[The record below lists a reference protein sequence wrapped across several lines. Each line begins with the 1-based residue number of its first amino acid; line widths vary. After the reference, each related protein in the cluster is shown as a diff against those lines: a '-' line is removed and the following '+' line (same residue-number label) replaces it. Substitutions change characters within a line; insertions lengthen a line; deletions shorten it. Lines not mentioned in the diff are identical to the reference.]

1 MPLLELPS
9 QPFSDLYRAVRF
21 NTMATQRTVDAQS
34 PINLSQLQS
43 EASNGT
49 YTFTRPLTILNCAT
63 QDKYVVYASC
73 PHCLNGMHPENN
85 DCFCPIHQ
93 WQPVPVYR
101 FALRILLSDWLGG
114 ECWATVFNETAAEV
128 LGFSADTYVSMTTL
142 EKRYASLSPLRGAR
156 VMVTIKKR
164 VKDAYVNYTVS
175 KLEVIDAN
183 IE

>member
-1 MPLLELPS
+1 M
-9 QPFSDLYRAVRF
+9 
-21 NTMATQRTVDAQS
+21 
-34 PINLSQLQS
+34 
-43 EASNGT
+43 
-49 YTFTRPLTILNCAT
+49 
-63 QDKYVVYASC
+63 
-73 PHCLNGMHPENN
+73 
-85 DCFCPIHQ
+85 
-93 WQPVPVYR
+93 YR

-128 LGFSADTYVSMTTL
+128 LGFSADTYVSMTSM
-142 EKRYASLSPLRGAR
+142 EERYSSLSPLRGAR

>member
-1 MPLLELPS
+1 
-9 QPFSDLYRAVRF
+9 
-21 NTMATQRTVDAQS
+21 MATQRTVDAQS
-34 PINLSQLQS
+34 SINLSQLQP

-73 PHCLNGMHPENN
+73 PH
-85 DCFCPIHQ
+85 CFCPIHQ

-128 LGFSADTYVSMTTL
+128 LGFSADTYVSMTTM
-142 EKRYASLSPLRGAR
+142 EERYASLSPLRGAR

>member
-1 MPLLELPS
+1 
-9 QPFSDLYRAVRF
+9 
-21 NTMATQRTVDAQS
+21 MATQRTADTQS

-43 EASNGT
+43 EGSNGT
-49 YTFTRPLTILNCAT
+49 YILTRPLTIRNCAV

-73 PHCLNGMHPENN
+73 PHCLKGMHPENN
-85 DCFCPIHQ
+85 DWFCPIHQ

-101 FALRILLSDWLGG
+101 FDLRMLLSDWLGG

-128 LGFSADTYVSMTTL
+128 LEFNADTYVSMTSM
-142 EKRYASLSPLRGAR
+142 EERYASLSPLRGAR
-156 VMVTIKKR
+156 VMAIINKR
-164 VKDAYVNYTVS
+164 LKDAYVNYTVS